1 MKKKNIAN
9 NLILTIISFYLV
21 IPLLLTFLYSA
32 FNEWTGILPTNFTLK
47 YYIEIFSDPVFLESL
62 GRSLFISIFPVV
74 ICTVSMILVLYVTT
88 LYCPKLEKVVE
99 NLCTIPYA
107 IQGVILAVGIISL
120 YSGIEG
126 PLSNRFVL
134 LVGAYCI
141 VVLPYVYRG
150 LKNSLNTIH
159 VKYLIE
165 AAQMLGASK
174 FYAFIKII
182 LPNMVSGIIVSMM
195 LSLSIIFGDFVIV
208 NIIGGSYYQTASIY
222 LYKVMSKSGQMTSAV
237 IVILFLTTL
246 LLSTIVLVLE
256 KKSSIKKEIV

>member
-1 MKKKNIAN
+1 MKKKSVFNS
-9 NLILTIISFYLV
+9 LVLVIISFYLI
-21 IPLLLTFLYSA
+21 IPLLLTFLYSS
-32 FNEWTGILPTNFTLK
+32 FSEWTSILPTNFTLK
-47 YYIEIFSDPVFLESL
+47 YYTELFMDPMFLESI
-62 GRSLFISIFPVV
+62 GRSLFIAIFPVL
-74 ICTVSMILVLYVTT
+74 ICTICMVLVMYVTT

-107 IQGVILAVGIISL
+107 IQGVILAVGILSL
-120 YSGIEG
+120 YAGVEG

-150 LKNSLNTIH
+150 LKNSLNTIP
-159 VKYLIE
+159 VTYLIE

-174 FYAFIKII
+174 FKAFIKVI

-195 LSLSIIFGDFVIV
+195 LSISIIFGDFVIV

-222 LYKVMSKSGQMTSAV
+222 LYKVMSRSGQLTSAV

-256 KKSSIKKEIV
+256 KKSSIKKENS